1 MNSKTLIL
9 LGIVILVIV
18 LGGALLLNR
27 SFKTSTTNTTTKT
40 QTSTTT
46 QGKTTNQVTT
56 AVVNVTN
63 SGFEPKDLKIKVG
76 AQVVWTNKSGKT
88 VTVNSD
94 NHPTNLLWP
103 FLNLGAFDN
112 GQSVST
118 TFAKSGKYTYH
129 NHFDPSQTGSVTV
142 E

>member
-9 LGIVILVIV
+9 LGIIILVIV

-27 SFKTSTTNTTTKT
+27 SFKAGTTNTTTNT
-40 QTSTTT
+40 QTPTTT
-46 QGKTTNQVTT
+46 QSQTTNQVTS
-56 AVVNVTN
+56 AVVTVTN

-76 AQVVWTNKSGKT
+76 TQVVWTNKSGQT

-94 NHPTNLLWP
+94 NHPTHLLWP

-112 GQSVST
+112 GQSVSVV
-118 TFAKSGKYTYH
+118 FAKAGKYTYH
-129 NHFDPSQTGSVTV
+129 NHFDSSQTGTV
-142 E
+142 IVE

>member
-18 LGGALLLNR
+18 LGGALFLNR
-27 SFKTSTTNTTTKT
+27 SFKTGTTNTTINT
-40 QTSTTT
+40 QTPTTT
-46 QGKTTNQVTT
+46 QSQTTNKIAP
-56 AVVNVTN
+56 AVVTVTN

-76 AQVVWTNKSGKT
+76 AQVVWTNTSGKT

-94 NHPTNLLWP
+94 NHPTHLLWP

-129 NHFDPSQTGSVTV
+129 NHLDPNQTGSVIV